1 MAINFRPRLIR
12 TFSFCAAAL
21 LSNIW
26 KAWVLRS
33 RCSVSQP
40 RLFLACVAEGRVMA
54 VGCQGRGSDMERNQ
68 PEPGVWHWGNGNC
81 SWLPVCKAMGRS
93 LAAVWGGNE
102 HPLRGHSPPGITL
115 RSLYGAEWGH
125 LGSLVALLQRHHCHL
140 QGLSWGTPEGWP
152 KERGAE
158 QRAVC
163 GALKMH
169 GPSTACRMA
178 DPANGDA
185 NRG

>member
-1 MAINFRPRLIR
+1 
-12 TFSFCAAAL
+12 
-21 LSNIW
+21 
-26 KAWVLRS
+26 
-33 RCSVSQP
+33 
-40 RLFLACVAEGRVMA
+40 MA
-54 VGCQGRGSDMERNQ
+54 VGCQGRGSNMERNQ

-93 LAAVWGGNE
+93 LAAVWGWNE

-125 LGSLVALLQRHHCHL
+125 LGSLVALLQRHHRHL

-158 QRAVC
+158 QSAVC
-163 GALKMH
+163 GALKMR